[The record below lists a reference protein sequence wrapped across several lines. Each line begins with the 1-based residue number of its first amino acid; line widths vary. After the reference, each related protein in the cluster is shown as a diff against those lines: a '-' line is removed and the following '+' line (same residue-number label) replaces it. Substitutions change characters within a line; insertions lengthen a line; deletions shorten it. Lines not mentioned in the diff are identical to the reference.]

1 MKPLPE
7 KFVRALKVPVF
18 LLCLGPA
25 FVLTWKGFHD
35 GLGANPIDVI
45 TRTTGRWTL
54 TFLLIT
60 LSVTPVRKLSGLTWL
75 IRFRRMLGLFAFF
88 YGSLHLMTY
97 VWLDKFFD
105 VHEMLHDIAKRRF
118 ITAGMT
124 AWFLMLPLALTST
137 TGWIRRMGGKRWQ
150 KLHRLIYFSAAAGV
164 VHFIWLVKADLR
176 RPLTYGAVLAVLLA
190 YRLIAWLVSRIRAR
204 RAMATQQTAARLD
217 RHSLTKCKRRMPS
230 RLRMRLL
237 L

>member
-1 MKPLPE
+1 MRALPE
-7 KFVRALKVPVF
+7 KYLRPLKLLAFVV
-18 LLCLGPA
+18 CLGPA
-25 FVLTWKGFHD
+25 FVLTWKGFHNL
-35 GLGANPIDVI
+35 LGANPIDVI
-45 TRTTGRWTL
+45 TRSTGRWTL

-60 LSVTPVRKLSGLTWL
+60 LSITPLRRITRLAWL

-105 VHEMLHDIAKRRF
+105 VHDLLHDIAKRRF

-124 AWFLMLPLALTST
+124 AWVLMLPLALTST
-137 TGWIRRMGGKRWQ
+137 AGWIRRLGGKRWQ

-176 RPLTYGAVLAVLLA
+176 KPLTYGAVLVVLLA
-190 YRLIAWLVSRIRAR
+190 FRIFLWIK
-204 RAMATQQTAARLD
+204 ARL
-217 RHSLTKCKRRMPS
+217 SS
-230 RLRMRLL
+230 RPTAVRQAIHT
-237 L
+237 